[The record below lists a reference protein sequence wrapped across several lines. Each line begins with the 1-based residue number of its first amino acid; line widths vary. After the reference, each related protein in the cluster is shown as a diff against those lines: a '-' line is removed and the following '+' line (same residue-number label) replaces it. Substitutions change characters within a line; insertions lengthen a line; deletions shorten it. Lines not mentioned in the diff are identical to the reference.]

1 MSEIIVDGGNLY
13 LINVENKIKLVLFD
27 EHVEVENIDEEILIF
42 EDTEKR
48 DNSENNLNWF
58 EYSYICLN
66 DEIVY
71 LDQIFDGINP
81 IGEY

>member
-27 EHVEVENIDEEILIF
+27 EHVEVENIDEVILIF
-42 EDTEKR
+42 EDSEKR

-58 EYSYICLN
+58 EYSYICIN

>member
-58 EYSYICLN
+58 EYSYICIN